1 MLISETVERLQ
12 FELIRLFLNSKDE
25 LNFINNMEIQDIK
38 QQLTIRMVLDHY
50 NIKPDATVKT
60 GWANSMIHCPF
71 HDDKTPSMQV
81 YDKTNTAFCF
91 SANCK
96 LHGKSIDVIDF
107 VKYKEFDKL
116 SAAEAKHQALKKCI
130 SLISSAAIASPIVSV
145 APSPT
150 TNKSEQHRID
160 ILTRL
165 FTYFKNSVA
174 TSPGA
179 KNYLE
184 NRSLDH
190 HKIEIGYNAASFHY
204 QSKIAKTENETV
216 LLEAN
221 KKHAQLIHDYV
232 SYGLLLDKG
241 LTARTG
247 AKAYQVFAKNCIC
260 FALKNN
266 NNQIVSLYF
275 RSIQDVTSSSLPRS
289 SGGGGEMRHY
299 YLKDRQGLYP
309 CYPAKSTMKLIITE
323 SIIDAAT
330 LLQSAAIT
338 SEYGILACYGTN
350 GLTEEHINAIKLLS
364 NLSEIVFAFDNDDA
378 GVAATAKYAKQ
389 LKKVTSSLPLGEVEM
404 STLSL
409 PCKDVN
415 ETIQAHNDDTIL
427 IQLLKERLPLIATP
441 MVDNNKNISSSAPT
455 LSAVEVSPV
464 VVGNL
469 GEGLNSSNPN
479 KLIYK
484 STTATYC
491 IMGGLPKLLDNLK
504 VMLQVENERGFKSR
518 NKIDL
523 YEDKQV
529 EKISKDIAE
538 KLLLNQ
544 SMLEQ
549 DLYTLTEALENH
561 RDALSNAAANDET
574 EHSTK
579 ILSIEERTA
588 AVRFLQQDK
597 TIKKLNE
604 LLAKTGIVGEERNRI
619 FLFLIALSYKMKDPL
634 HALVQGSSGSGKT
647 KIVRQISDCMPTEK
661 VTRFT
666 RISDKAL
673 YNFPQYYFKNRLLI
687 IEDVDGLSEEAELSF
702 RELQSSGELRSGMSI
717 KQENGSIT
725 GGAKIVNGPIASMSC
740 TTKGEV
746 YEDNMSRVFLIAV
759 DESLEQTKRIIQYQ
773 NKIASGVINTEE
785 QKRATSFVQN
795 IIRVIEAKPVINP
808 FAEKIHLPEEAHKI
822 RRLNDLFQNFIKMVT
837 LINQY
842 KRQSTKYNQLI
853 AEIEDVE
860 IAIEIMFESIVLK
873 VDELDG
879 SLRQFYERLKTYL
892 KKNYPKLDYSQI
904 QFSQREIRQ
913 SLNLS
918 KAQINRYLQSL
929 VDLEYMAAYGHS
941 NKGFKYK
948 VQYWDDY
955 EALRKKIKDHLSKQ
969 IETLKLKAAS

>member
-1 MLISETVERLQ
+1 
-12 FELIRLFLNSKDE
+12 
-25 LNFINNMEIQDIK
+25 MEIQDIK

-60 GWANSMIHCPF
+60 GWANSMINCPF

-91 SANCK
+91 SANCR

-130 SLISSAAIASPIVSV
+130 SLIPSVAIASPIVSV

-150 TNKSEQHRID
+150 TIKSEQHRID

-174 TSPGA
+174 TSLGA

-190 HKIEIGYNAASFHY
+190 HKIEIGYNSASFHY

-241 LTARTG
+241 FTARTG

-275 RSIQDVTSSSLPRS
+275 RSIQNVTPSEVE
-289 SGGGGEMRHY
+289 GRHY

-309 CYPAKSTMKLIITE
+309 CYPSKSTTKLILTE

-330 LLQSAAIT
+330 LLQIPEIT
-338 SEYGILACYGTN
+338 SEYSIVACYGTN
-350 GLTEEHINAIKLLS
+350 GLNDEILKTINELKQ
-364 NLSEIVFAFDNDDA
+364 LSEIIFAFDNDAA
-378 GVAATAKYAKQ
+378 GKAATIKYTEQ
-389 LKKVTSSLPLGEVEM
+389 LSELNDTIII
-404 STLSL
+404 STLNL
-409 PCKDVN
+409 PCKDMNEVSQAHQVHGIFTQLLHEREILKTAEGAFTFSSDEN
-415 ETIQAHNDDTIL
+415 QAPETIINTD
-427 IQLLKERLPLIATP
+427 
-441 MVDNNKNISSSAPT
+441 NKNVQLNIID
-455 LSAVEVSPV
+455 
-464 VVGNL
+464 
-469 GEGLNSSNPN
+469 GLNTANPN

-484 STTATYC
+484 TQTATYC

-549 DLYTLTEALENH
+549 DLYTLTELLEQYREQSQNQGEQQEQSKQVL
-561 RDALSNAAANDET
+561 LSEKERRSAT
-574 EHSTK
+574 E
-579 ILSIEERTA
+579 
-588 AVRFLQQDK
+588 FLQQDK

-853 AEIEDVE
+853 AELEDVE

-913 SLNLS
+913 ALNLS

-969 IETLKLKAAS
+969 IETLKLKATS